1 MNKLAKHWMAFNKA
15 LTLSALLIASAVAQA
30 QTKGPGGETAT
41 PASSVK
47 LDAADVAK
55 INAGKYKA
63 ALLWHTSSDF
73 INAVSRGAK
82 DEFKRLGIEVVA
94 TTDASFD
101 AAKQKSDVET
111 VLAKKPN
118 IILTLPLDPVSSA
131 EAFRP
136 AKERGVKLVFLSNVP
151 NGYKAGNDY
160 VAIVTDDLSQMGE
173 LAAHAL
179 AKSIGNK
186 GSVAWLYHDAQYYVT
201 NQRDQ
206 SFKRTITQKYPD
218 IKIVAEQGIS
228 DPARAAETA
237 QAVILKNPGLVGIY
251 APWTDPA
258 EGVLSALR
266 QANKKNVKLVT
277 LDLSEPLALDMVKG
291 GNTVALVADRAYMLG
306 QTMAAAAALNLLNK
320 PVAPFI
326 VVPAVAVTKD
336 NVKQGWLDTLNQPVP
351 DSVAALT
358 K

>member
-1 MNKLAKHWMAFNKA
+1 MNKLASHWMSFNKA
-15 LTLSALLIASAVAQA
+15 LTLSALLVASALAQA

-151 NGYKAGNDY
+151 NGYKAGSDY
-160 VAIVTDDLSQMGE
+160 VSIVTDDLSQMGE

-206 SFKRTITQKYPD
+206 SFKRTIAQKYPD

-237 QAVILKNPGLVGIY
+237 QAVILKNPGLAGIY

-291 GNTVALVADRAYMLG
+291 GNTVALVADRAYLLG
-306 QTMAAAAALNLLNK
+306 QTMAAAAALNILNK
-320 PVAPFI
+320 LVAPFI

-336 NVKQGWLDTLNQPVP
+336 NVKQGWLDTLNQAVP